1 MREKELLYLT
11 DEDFELIG
19 VDPKSISDELFD
31 LVVEELKEYYNDG
44 FSDVLKDCHIS
55 ATQIQNSQ
63 SKLN

>member
-19 VDPKSISDELFD
+19 VDPKSVSDELFD
-31 LVVEELKEYYNDG
+31 LIVEELKEYYNDG
-44 FSDVLKDCHIS
+44 FSDVLKYCHIS
-55 ATQIQNSQ
+55 ATQSQNSQ